1 MTWTDALLAF
11 WGGRLCQFKTTSDSG
26 SATGSER
33 NRIDSMKL

>member
-1 MTWTDALLAF
+1 MTWTDCLLAF

-33 NRIDSMKL
+33 KRIDSMKL